1 MWKIIIKFVGQ
12 VLQQKE
18 RAKFFLSIFCYTAT
32 SQEVG
37 AFRPLRVKSLS
48 YTKKE
53 TQAKPS
59 ISLIPFQF
67 QDIQF
72 LHAITRYVATVK
84 IMYSEFSCS
93 K

>member
-37 AFRPLRVKSLS
+37 AFRPLRVNSILKLYVHPSL
-48 YTKKE
+48 
-53 TQAKPS
+53 
-59 ISLIPFQF
+59 LHQF
-67 QDIQF
+67 IADFVELSVFHTI
-72 LHAITRYVATVK
+72 
-84 IMYSEFSCS
+84 
-93 K
+93 